1 MSIYDMKLP
10 SRDET
15 LSTEAQPAK
24 RIGFLLVPGF
34 ALMAYSS
41 AIEPFRAANHFSGR
55 TLYSWKHI
63 SPNGRPVPASNG
75 VHILPE
81 HKVGDQITL
90 DMVFV
95 CAGGNPAEFNDP
107 ATLQWLRGLAR
118 KGTKIGGIS
127 GGPFIIARAGLL
139 SGYHCTIH
147 WEHIPAFLEEFP
159 DLDLT
164 RALFEIDRDR
174 LTCSGGIAPLDM
186 MHALIE
192 AEHGHALASAVS
204 EWFLH
209 AKIREGENP
218 QRMALR
224 ERFSVSHDRLLKVL
238 EHMEANLEEPVS
250 RQDLARVAGLSVRQM
265 ERLFRI
271 YLRRTLGAH
280 YLDLRL
286 RRARQLLK
294 ESSLPVLE
302 VAVACGFVSASHFSR
317 VYYRR
322 FSRTPRSE
330 RLPRPRTP
338 LAEGLVGRS
347 PD

>member
-1 MSIYDMKLP
+1 MSNCDMKLP
-10 SRDET
+10 LND
-15 LSTEAQPAK
+15 AIPYCKAPPAK
-24 RIGFLLVPGF
+24 TVGFLLVPGF

-41 AIEPFRAANHFSGR
+41 AIEPFRAANHLSGR

-63 SPNGRPVPASNG
+63 SPNGKSVSASNG

-81 HKVGDQITL
+81 HEVGDRIAL

-107 ATLQWLRGLAR
+107 TTFQWLRKLAR

-127 GGPFIIARAGLL
+127 GGPFVIARAGLL
-139 SGYHCTIH
+139 SGYRCTIH

-159 DLDLT
+159 DLNLT

-209 AKIREGENP
+209 ATIREGENP

-224 ERFSVSHDRLLKVL
+224 ERFSISHDRLLKVL

-250 RQDLARVAGLSVRQM
+250 RQNLARIAGLSIRQM
-265 ERLFRI
+265 ERLFRS
-271 YLRRTLGAH
+271 YLRGTLGAH

-286 RRARQLLK
+286 HRARQLLR

-302 VAVACGFVSASHFSR
+302 VAVACGFISASHFSR
-317 VYYRR
+317 VYRRR
-322 FSRTPRSE
+322 FGWTPRSE
-330 RLPRPRTP
+330 RLPR
-338 LAEGLVGRS
+338 LRS
-347 PD
+347 